1 MSKSV
6 AECTSR
12 LRSFPRGLQAALPGY
27 AVLPAHGFIICL
39 MICSIRLQILLWG
52 SREPLLFLNPSS
64 PFSLL
69 RPRCSKKGEEDAAPR
84 TDRSAGTYESE
95 GLEKHNEKNNNFFF
109 FFWTVTSGLFSDNF
123 LSGKEESGIN
133 GF

>member
-1 MSKSV
+1 
-6 AECTSR
+6 
-12 LRSFPRGLQAALPGY
+12 
-27 AVLPAHGFIICL
+27 

-69 RPRCSKKGEEDAAPR
+69 RPRCSKKGEEDAAPL

-95 GLEKHNEKNNNFFF
+95 GLEIPGAHLLILAVPNEEF
-109 FFWTVTSGLFSDNF
+109 LFSKDPRISF
-123 LSGKEESGIN
+123 FKGSAQAGQGRFSEQSAPGVHPT
-133 GF
+133 G